1 MKRRSFDNLEECSP
15 VLSRRRTHSEDV
27 PEHPLS
33 ALLENELFLS
43 KLLQHLVDFGLH
55 ECRLVCRKWNEVCRS
70 LPVCLTNVPF
80 AGILQAPAKFPRAV
94 RLSSSSNF
102 RFGRLVEAFYSLAH
116 LEQLRQLELN
126 LACTPGIVY
135 ELLPGYFAAL
145 TQLETLCL
153 RNTSCCV
160 THISASLKHLT
171 NLTKLQLHSTIV
183 RRSRVDPI
191 THLVKLRALHISHVF
206 LTNENDELLFPPG
219 PNLTRLEV
227 DVGRSS
233 TASLLQVS
241 LPDHAFS
248 VISCSFCAEHYR
260 LRSVAPFI
268 GSTREPSV
276 HPYG

>member
-33 ALLENELFLS
+33 GLLENELFLS

-55 ECRLVCRKWNEVCRS
+55 ECRLVCRKWNEVCKR
-70 LPVCLTNVPF
+70 LPVSLTNIPF
-80 AGILQAPAKFPRAV
+80 AGIMQAPSKFPRAV
-94 RLSSSSNF
+94 RLSSSTNF

-126 LACTPGIVY
+126 LASTSSIVY

-160 THISASLKHLT
+160 THISASLKHLS
-171 NLTKLQLHSTIV
+171 NLTKLQLHSTIG

-191 THLVKLRALHISHVF
+191 TQLIKLRALHISHVF

-233 TASLLQVS
+233 TTSLLKVS
-241 LPDHAFS
+241 YPDHAFP
-248 VISCSFCAEHYR
+248 VISLSFCAEYYR
-260 LRSVAPFI
+260 LRSMAPLI
-268 GSTREPSV
+268 SATREPFV
-276 HPYG
+276 YLY